1 MAEVDSFLAGSGV
14 GSRAFYKFV
23 RTVLN
28 LFCRTFWRTK
38 VVGAHRIPR
47 SGPFILAPVHR
58 SNIDTPL
65 ACTVTARRMRYM
77 GKDSLWKSKT
87 MGWILS
93 ALGGFPVSRGTA
105 DREALRRCI
114 QVLEAGE
121 PLVLF
126 PEGERKS
133 GPVVQPLFDGAMYIA
148 LKAGV
153 PVVPVGIGGS
163 ERAMPKGKKYL
174 RPSKCVVIVGE
185 PMIPPTT
192 EGRTSRTAVKEFTA
206 ELHATLQQLFDEAQR
221 RAKVD
226 QNPVVIRTG
235 A

>member
-1 MAEVDSFLAGSGV
+1 MADVPSFLAGGGI
-14 GSRAFYKFV
+14 GSRIFYTVV
-23 RTVLN
+23 RTILN
-28 LFCRTFWRTK
+28 VFCRTFWRTK
-38 VVGAHRIPR
+38 VIGARNIPR
-47 SGPFILAPVHR
+47 TGPFILAPVHR

-77 GKDSLWKSKT
+77 GKDSLWKSKPA
-87 MGWILS
+87 GWILS

-133 GPVVQPLFDGAMYIA
+133 GTEVQPLFDGAMYIA

-153 PVVPVGIGGS
+153 PVIPVGIGGS

-174 RPSKCVVIVGE
+174 RPSRCVVIVGT
-185 PMIPPTT
+185 PMLPPAS
-192 EGRTSRTAVKEFTA
+192 EGRASRSADRDFTA
-206 ELHATLQQLFDEAQR
+206 QLHARLQELFDDAQT
-221 RAKVD
+221 RAGVS
-226 QNPVVIRTG
+226 
-235 A
+235 

>member
-1 MAEVDSFLAGSGV
+1 MAEVDSFLAGDSV
-14 GSRAFYKFV
+14 ASRAFYWFV
-23 RTVLN
+23 RNLLN
-28 LFCRTFWRTK
+28 IFCRTFWRTK
-38 VVGAHRIPR
+38 VIGAKNIPVR
-47 SGPFILAPVHR
+47 GPFVLAPIHR

-65 ACTVTARRMRYM
+65 ACTVTGRRMRYM
-77 GKDSLWKSKT
+77 GKDSLWKKRPV
-87 MGWILS
+87 GWVLS

-114 QVLEAGE
+114 AVLEAGE

-133 GPVVQPLFDGAMYIA
+133 GPNIQPLFDGAMYIA
-148 LKAGV
+148 VKAGV

-185 PMIPPTT
+185 PLIPPTSD
-192 EGRTSRTAVKEFTA
+192 GRASRSSVKEFTGRLHA
-206 ELHATLQQLFDEAQR
+206 ELQRLFDAAQEAAGVPQ
-221 RAKVD
+221 
-226 QNPVVIRTG
+226 
-235 A
+235 

>member
-1 MAEVDSFLAGSGV
+1 MSDVDSFLAG
-14 GSRAFYKFV
+14 GSASSRVFYWLV
-23 RTVLN
+23 RNALN
-28 LFCRTFWRTK
+28 IFCRTFWRTK
-38 VVGAHRIPR
+38 VIGAQHIPK

-65 ACTVTARRMRYM
+65 ACTVTGRRMRYM
-77 GKDSLWKSKT
+77 GKDSLWKKKPI
-87 MGWILS
+87 GWILS

-114 QVLEAGE
+114 AVLEAGE

-133 GPVVQPLFDGAMYIA
+133 GATVQPLFDGAMYIA

-153 PVVPVGIGGS
+153 PVIPVGIGGS

-174 RPSKCVVIVGE
+174 RPCKCVVIVGE
-185 PMIPPTT
+185 ALMPPVTD
-192 EGRTSRTAVKEFTA
+192 GRASRSAVRDFTA
-206 ELHATLQQLFDEAQR
+206 RLHGELQGLFDQAESA
-221 RAKVD
+221 A
-226 QNPVVIRTG
+226 
-235 A
+235 AE

>member
-1 MAEVDSFLAGSGV
+1 MSEVDSFLAGDSV
-14 GSRAFYKFV
+14 SSRAFYWFV
-23 RTVLN
+23 RNLLN
-28 LFCRTFWRTK
+28 VFCRTFWRTK
-38 VVGAHRIPR
+38 VIGRENVPAR
-47 SGPFILAPVHR
+47 GPFVLAPVHR

-65 ACTVTARRMRYM
+65 ACTVTGRRMRYM
-77 GKDSLWKSKT
+77 GKDSLWKKRPI
-87 MGWILS
+87 GWVLS

-114 QVLEAGE
+114 GVLESGE

-133 GPVVQPLFDGAMYIA
+133 GPLVQPLFDGAMYIA
-148 LKAGV
+148 IKSGV

-185 PMIPPTT
+185 AMAPPVA
-192 EGRTSRTAVKEFTA
+192 EGRASRAAVKDFTA
-206 ELHATLQQLFDEAQR
+206 QLHGRLQQLFDDAQR
-221 RAKVD
+221 AAG
-226 QNPVVIRTG
+226 TL
-235 A
+235 

>member
-1 MAEVDSFLAGSGV
+1 MADVPSFLAGGGI
-14 GSRAFYKFV
+14 GSRVFYTVV
-23 RTVLN
+23 RTILN

-38 VVGAHRIPR
+38 VIGAGNIPR
-47 SGPFILAPVHR
+47 TGPFILAPVHR

-77 GKDSLWKSKT
+77 GKDSLWKSKPV
-87 MGWILS
+87 GWILS

-114 QVLEAGE
+114 EVLEAGE

-133 GPVVQPLFDGAMYIA
+133 GKQVQPLFDGAMYIA

-153 PVVPVGIGGS
+153 PVIPVGIGGS

-174 RPSKCVVIVGE
+174 RPSRCVVIVGE
-185 PMIPPTT
+185 PMLPPVS
-192 EGRTSRTAVKEFTA
+192 EGRASRSAVRDFTA
-206 ELHATLQQLFDEAQR
+206 QLHARLQRLFDDAQH
-221 RAKVD
+221 RAGVS
-226 QNPVVIRTG
+226 
-235 A
+235 

>member
-1 MAEVDSFLAGSGV
+1 MADVPSFLAGGGV
-14 GSRAFYKFV
+14 GARAFYTVV
-23 RTVLN
+23 RTILN

-38 VVGAHRIPR
+38 VIGARNVPR
-47 SGPFILAPVHR
+47 TGPFILAPVHR

-77 GKDSLWKSKT
+77 GKDSLWKT
-87 MGWILS
+87 RPIGWILS

-133 GPVVQPLFDGAMYIA
+133 GRDVQPLFDGAMYIA

-153 PVVPVGIGGS
+153 PVIPVGIGGS

-185 PMIPPTT
+185 PLIPPAS
-192 EGRTSRTAVKEFTA
+192 EGRASRSAVRDFTA
-206 ELHATLQQLFDEAQR
+206 LLHGRLQNLFDEAQR
-221 RAKVD
+221 RAGV
-226 QNPVVIRTG
+226 

>member
-1 MAEVDSFLAGSGV
+1 MSDVSSFLAGG
-14 GSRAFYKFV
+14 GRASRAFYTFV
-23 RTVLN
+23 RSVIN

-38 VVGAHRIPR
+38 VVGARNVPR

-65 ACTVTARRMRYM
+65 ACTVTPRRMRYM
-77 GKDSLWKSKT
+77 GKDSLWKSRVV
-87 MGWILS
+87 GWTLS

-133 GPVVQPLFDGAMYIA
+133 GPDVQPLFDGAMYIA

-153 PVVPVGIGGS
+153 PVIPVGIGGS
-163 ERAMPKGKKYL
+163 ARAMPKGKKYL
-174 RPSKCVVIVGE
+174 RPSKCVVLIGE
-185 PMIPPTT
+185 PLIPPAS
-192 EGRTSRTAVKEFTA
+192 EGRASRTAVRDFTA
-206 ELHATLQQLFDEAQR
+206 QLHGRLQELFDEAQR
-221 RAKVD
+221 MAG
-226 QNPVVIRTG
+226 TF
-235 A
+235 

>member
-1 MAEVDSFLAGSGV
+1 MSDVSSFLAGG
-14 GSRAFYKFV
+14 GRPARAFYTFV
-23 RTVLN
+23 RSVIN
-28 LFCRTFWRTK
+28 LFCRTFWRTR
-38 VVGAHRIPR
+38 VVGAHNVPR
-47 SGPFILAPVHR
+47 TGAFILAPVHR

-77 GKDSLWKSKT
+77 GKDSLWKSRIV
-87 MGWILS
+87 GWTLS

-133 GPVVQPLFDGAMYIA
+133 GPDVQPLFDGAMYIA

-153 PVVPVGIGGS
+153 PVIPVGIGGS
-163 ERAMPKGKKYL
+163 ARAMPKGKKYL
-174 RPSKCVVIVGE
+174 RPSKCIVLVGE
-185 PMIPPTT
+185 PLLPPAS
-192 EGRTSRTAVKEFTA
+192 EGRASRTAVRDFTA
-206 ELHATLQQLFDEAQR
+206 QLHGRLQELFDEAQR
-221 RAKVD
+221 MAG
-226 QNPVVIRTG
+226 TL
-235 A
+235 

>member
-1 MAEVDSFLAGSGV
+1 MADVPSFLAGGGI
-14 GSRAFYKFV
+14 GSRIFYTVV
-23 RTVLN
+23 RTILN
-28 LFCRTFWRTK
+28 VFCRTFWRTK
-38 VVGAHRIPR
+38 VIGARNIPR
-47 SGPFILAPVHR
+47 TGPFILAPVHR

-77 GKDSLWKSKT
+77 GKDSLWKSKPA
-87 MGWILS
+87 GWILS

-133 GPVVQPLFDGAMYIA
+133 GTEVQPLFDGAMYIA

-153 PVVPVGIGGS
+153 PVIPVGIGGS

-174 RPSKCVVIVGE
+174 RPSRCVVIVGT
-185 PMIPPTT
+185 PMLPPAS
-192 EGRTSRTAVKEFTA
+192 EGRASRSAVRDFTA
-206 ELHATLQQLFDEAQR
+206 QLHARLQELFDDAQT
-221 RAKVD
+221 RAGVS
-226 QNPVVIRTG
+226 
-235 A
+235 

>member
-1 MAEVDSFLAGSGV
+1 MADVPSFLAGGGV
-14 GSRAFYKFV
+14 GARAFYTVV
-23 RTVLN
+23 RTILN

-38 VVGAHRIPR
+38 VIGARNVPR
-47 SGPFILAPVHR
+47 TGPFILAPVHR

-77 GKDSLWKSKT
+77 GKDSLWKT
-87 MGWILS
+87 RPIGWILS

-133 GPVVQPLFDGAMYIA
+133 GRDVQPLFDGAMYIA

-153 PVVPVGIGGS
+153 PVIPVGIGGS

-185 PMIPPTT
+185 PLIPPVS
-192 EGRTSRTAVKEFTA
+192 EGRASRSAVRDFTA
-206 ELHATLQQLFDEAQR
+206 LLHARLQSLFDEAQR
-221 RAKVD
+221 RAGV
-226 QNPVVIRTG
+226 

>member
-1 MAEVDSFLAGSGV
+1 VAEVDSFLAGNGI
-14 GSRAFYKFV
+14 GSRLFYRFV
-23 RTVLN
+23 RNQLT
-28 LFCRTFWRTK
+28 LFCRTFWRTS
-38 VVGAHRIPR
+38 VVGRRNIPR

-65 ACTVTARRMRYM
+65 VCAVTRRRMRYM
-77 GKDSLWKSKT
+77 GKDSLWKKKPI
-87 MGWILS
+87 GWVLS

-114 QVLEAGE
+114 EVLDAGE

-133 GPVVQPLFDGAMYIA
+133 GEIVQPLFDGVTYIA
-148 LKAGV
+148 MKAGV

-174 RPSKCVVIVGE
+174 RPSKCVVLVGE
-185 PMIPPTT
+185 PITPPST
-192 EGRTSRTAVKEFTA
+192 EGRASRSAVKDFSA
-206 ELHATLQQLFDEAQR
+206 NLHGELQRLFDDAQH
-221 RAKVD
+221 RA
-226 QNPVVIRTG
+226 G
-235 A
+235 ARHQ

>member
-1 MAEVDSFLAGSGV
+1 MADVPSFLAGGGV
-14 GSRAFYKFV
+14 GARAFYTVV
-23 RTVLN
+23 RTILN

-38 VVGAHRIPR
+38 VIGARNVPR
-47 SGPFILAPVHR
+47 TGPFILAPVHR

-77 GKDSLWKSKT
+77 GKDSLWKT
-87 MGWILS
+87 RPIGWILS

-133 GPVVQPLFDGAMYIA
+133 GRDVQPLFDGAMYIA

-153 PVVPVGIGGS
+153 PVIPVGIGGS

-185 PMIPPTT
+185 PLIPPVS
-192 EGRTSRTAVKEFTA
+192 EGRASRSAVRDFTA
-206 ELHATLQQLFDEAQR
+206 LLHGRLQNLFDEAQR
-221 RAKVD
+221 CAGV
-226 QNPVVIRTG
+226 

>member
-1 MAEVDSFLAGSGV
+1 MAEVESFLAGG
-14 GSRAFYKFV
+14 GLASRAFYTFV
-23 RTVLN
+23 RSVLN
-28 LFCRTFWRTK
+28 VFCRTFWRTT
-38 VVGAHRIPR
+38 VIGAHNVPR
-47 SGPFILAPVHR
+47 RGPFILAPVHR

-65 ACTVTARRMRYM
+65 ACTVTSRRMRYM
-77 GKDSLWKSKT
+77 GKDSLWKSRFV
-87 MGWILS
+87 GWVLS

-114 QVLEAGE
+114 QVLETGE

-163 ERAMPKGKKYL
+163 ARAMPKGKRYL

-185 PMIPPTT
+185 PLLPPVG
-192 EGRTSRTAVKEFTA
+192 EGRTSRSAVKEFTGL
-206 ELHATLQQLFDEAQR
+206 LHNRLQGLFDEAQR
-221 RAKVD
+221 RA
-226 QNPVVIRTG
+226 G
-235 A
+235 ADDSLAA